1 MHSGHCAN
9 IQFISLAS
17 SHSGPA
23 EKQQGQGNHA
33 RRPAS
38 TQESFLLPKGAFIK
52 HPGPYQLVID
62 G

>member
-9 IQFISLAS
+9 IQLTSLAS

-23 EKQQGQGNHA
+23 EKQQGQGHHA

-38 TQESFLLPKGAFIK
+38 THGSRLPNGTFIK
-52 HPGPYQLVID
+52 HPSPYQLVID